1 MEHDGYTNWSTL
13 SLVFY
18 YGNKTQ
24 DTRQASQARFTITIN
39 INHRFALI
47 ALFIMSQWNKTNHKK
62 FYIVKS
68 PKSPSPHWTNTK
80 PSPTQIKTEHI
91 PKGTGA
97 DIKIMEW
104 KDME

>member
-1 MEHDGYTNWSTL
+1 
-13 SLVFY
+13 
-18 YGNKTQ
+18 
-24 DTRQASQARFTITIN
+24 
-39 INHRFALI
+39 
-47 ALFIMSQWNKTNHKK
+47 MSQWNKTNHKK